1 MTVKSINVI
10 VAHDDTVEGPWITQ
24 YITHSSDI
32 VVDEVL
38 GSLTPGSDAL
48 HHAESDALVVA
59 CGGESGAAVGLI
71 EWWVGHYPDRPV
83 VVLCDSSANGFVG
96 RAFAAG
102 ADDLVI
108 LDPGP
113 HVSEA
118 SANQVAFALHKAV
131 VRKATPGEGDTSL
144 ATMICVLGPKGGIGK
159 TMVACNLA
167 LTLLDRGKRVV
178 LVDLDLQF
186 GDVAL
191 SLGLRPERTI
201 YDLATS
207 GGSLDANK
215 VDAFLI
221 SHHSGLRVLAAP
233 IRPDQTGAVS
243 TEFMADVITVLRGEH
258 EYIVIDTPPS
268 FSPEVIA
275 AVDASSYVVMVG
287 MLDALSLKNAK
298 LGLETLDLMGY
309 PSERVR
315 VVLNRANTSVGITSR
330 DVANILERSPEV
342 LIPSSRDITTSV
354 NEGNPI
360 VLSQKRSDAAR
371 SFGALADLFSKAAP
385 VAAPRNRRGLIR
397 IGRRQGKNG
406 TT

>member
-1 MTVKSINVI
+1 MTDHNISVL
-10 VAHDDTVEGPWITQ
+10 VAHDDAVEGPWVTANLTQ
-24 YITHSSDI
+24 SPDI
-32 VVDEVL
+32 EVEAMVGTL
-38 GSLTPGSDAL
+38 STGSEAL
-48 HHAESDALVVA
+48 QDTNADVLVLA
-59 CGGESGAAVGLI
+59 CGNESNPAVSLI
-71 EWWVGHYPDRPV
+71 EWWTNHYPDRPV
-83 VVLCDSSANGFVG
+83 VVLCEQSANGFVQ

-102 ADDLVI
+102 ADDLVV

-113 HVSEA
+113 EISPSNA
-118 SANQVAFALHKAV
+118 SHLAFALHKAV
-131 VRKATPGEGDTSL
+131 VRKVAPPDQDPSL

-159 TMVACNLA
+159 TMTCCNLA
-167 LTLLDRGKRVV
+167 LTLLARRKRVV

-201 YDLATS
+201 YDLATA

-221 SHHSGLRVLAAP
+221 SHHTGLRVLAAP
-233 IRPDQTGAVS
+233 IRPDQTGAIS
-243 TEFMADVITVLRGEH
+243 TEFATDVLSVLRNEF

-275 AVDASSYVVMVG
+275 AVDTSTYVVMVG

-309 PSERVR
+309 PTERVR
-315 VVLNRANTSVGITSR
+315 VVLNRANTSVGITNR
-330 DVANILERSPEV
+330 DVANILERSPDV

-360 VLSQKRSDAAR
+360 VLSQKRSEAAR
-371 SFGALADLFSKAAP
+371 SFGALADLFSKAP
-385 VAAPRNRRGLIR
+385 VAAEPAAQRRGKLR
-397 IGRRQGKNG
+397 IGRRNA
-406 TT
+406 

>member
-1 MTVKSINVI
+1 MTDKTINVI
-10 VAHDDTVEGPWITQ
+10 LAHDKAIEAPWVTEHITQ
-24 YITHSSDI
+24 DADI
-32 VVDEVL
+32 AVDEVQD
-38 GSLTPGSDAL
+38 SLTPGSDAL
-48 HHAESDALVVA
+48 HHTDADVLVVA
-59 CGGESGAAVGLI
+59 CANESNPAVNLV
-71 EWWVGHYPDRPV
+71 EWWVGHYPERPV
-83 VVLCDSSANGFVG
+83 VVLCSGSANGLVQ

-102 ADDLVI
+102 ADDLVV
-108 LDPGP
+108 LEPGP
-113 HVSEA
+113 QVSEA
-118 SANQVAFALHKAV
+118 NAREVAFALHKAV
-131 VRKATPGEGDTSL
+131 VRKVAPGEQDTSL

-159 TMVACNLA
+159 TMVCCNLA
-167 LTLLDRGKRVV
+167 LTLLSRRKRVV

-221 SHHSGLRVLAAP
+221 THHSGLRVLAAP

-243 TEFMADVITVLRGEH
+243 TEFMSNVISVLRNEY
-258 EYIVIDTPPS
+258 EYIVVDTPPS

-275 AVDASSYVVMVG
+275 AVDSSSYVVMVG

-315 VVLNRANTSVGITSR
+315 VILNRANTSVGITNR
-330 DVANILERSPEV
+330 DVANILERSPDV

-360 VLSQKRSDAAR
+360 VLSQKRSEAAK
-371 SFGALADLFSKAAP
+371 SFGSLADLFVKAGAP
-385 VAAPRNRRGLIR
+385 KRTPEKSRRGRIR
-397 IGRRQGKNG
+397 LGRSKG
-406 TT
+406 

>member
-1 MTVKSINVI
+1 MTDSMIHVLL
-10 VAHDDTVEGPWITQ
+10 AHDDSVEGQWVEQ
-24 YITHSSDI
+24 YITATGDEIAVSD
-32 VVDEVL
+32 VQH
-38 GSLTPGSDAL
+38 SLTPGSDTL
-48 HHAESDALVVA
+48 HGSAADVLVVA
-59 CGGESGAAVGLI
+59 CGGESPSAVGLI
-71 EWWVGHYPDRPV
+71 EWWSNHYPDRAV
-83 VVLCDSSANGFVG
+83 VVLCEKSPNGFVQK
-96 RAFAAG
+96 AFQAG
-102 ADDLVI
+102 ADDLVV
-108 LDPGP
+108 LEPGP
-113 HVSEA
+113 QISETGA
-118 SANQVAFALHKAV
+118 KHVAFALRKAV
-131 VRKATPGEGDTSL
+131 VRKVTPGELDASL
-144 ATMICVLGPKGGIGK
+144 ATMVCVLGPKGGIGK

-167 LTLLDRGKRVV
+167 LTLLSRRKRVV

-191 SLGLRPERTI
+191 SLGLRPERTL

-221 SHHSGLRVLAAP
+221 SHHSGMRVLAAP
-233 IRPDQTGAVS
+233 IRPDQTGAIS
-243 TEFMADVITVLRGEH
+243 TEFMASVINVLRSEY
-258 EYIVIDTPPS
+258 EYIVVDTPPS
-268 FSPEVIA
+268 FSPEVIT

-309 PSERVR
+309 PQERVR

-330 DVANILERSPEV
+330 DVASILERSPEV

-371 SFGALADLFSKAAP
+371 SFNALADLFSRS
-385 VAAPRNRRGLIR
+385 VAVPETPRPRRGRIR
-397 IGRRQGKNG
+397 IGKRGD
-406 TT
+406 

>member
-1 MTVKSINVI
+1 
-10 VAHDDTVEGPWITQ
+10 
-24 YITHSSDI
+24 
-32 VVDEVL
+32 
-38 GSLTPGSDAL
+38 
-48 HHAESDALVVA
+48 
-59 CGGESGAAVGLI
+59 
-71 EWWVGHYPDRPV
+71 
-83 VVLCDSSANGFVG
+83 
-96 RAFAAG
+96 
-102 ADDLVI
+102 
-108 LDPGP
+108 
-113 HVSEA
+113 
-118 SANQVAFALHKAV
+118 
-131 VRKATPGEGDTSL
+131 
-144 ATMICVLGPKGGIGK
+144 MICVLGPKGGIGK

-167 LTLLDRGKRVV
+167 LTLLSRRKRVV

-243 TEFMADVITVLRGEH
+243 TEFMSDVITVLRSEF
-258 EYIVIDTPPS
+258 EYVVIDTPPS

-275 AVDASSYVVMVG
+275 AVDSSSYVVMVG

-309 PSERVR
+309 PPERVR
-315 VVLNRANTSVGITSR
+315 VVLNRANTSVGITNR

-371 SFGALADLFSKAAP
+371 SFGTLADLFSKRAV
-385 VAAPRNRRGLIR
+385 VADTARTRRGRLR
-397 IGRRQGKNG
+397 IPRRQG
-406 TT
+406 

>member
-1 MTVKSINVI
+1 MSDKPISVI
-10 VAHDDTVEGPWITQ
+10 VAHDDAVEASWISQ
-24 YITHSSDI
+24 YLNQGSEDI
-32 VVDEVL
+32 VVDGVL
-38 GSLTPGSDAL
+38 STLAPGSDSLYNTEA
-48 HHAESDALVVA
+48 DVLVVA
-59 CGGESGAAVGLI
+59 CGPESSAAVGLI
-71 EWWVGHYPDRPV
+71 EWWTNHYPDRPS
-83 VVLCDSSANGFVG
+83 VVLCSGTANGFVQ

-102 ADDLVI
+102 ADDLI
-108 LDPGP
+108 MLDAGP
-113 HVSEA
+113 VVTDA
-118 SANQVAFALHKAV
+118 SANELAFALHKAV
-131 VRKATPGEGDTSL
+131 VRKIAPADQDPSL

-167 LTLLDRGKRVV
+167 LTLLSRRSRVV

-186 GDVAL
+186 GDVTL

-221 SHHSGLRVLAAP
+221 THHTGLKVLAAP
-233 IRPDQTGAVS
+233 IRPDQTGAIS
-243 TEFMADVITVLRGEH
+243 TEFMTDVISVLRSEY

-275 AVDASSYVVMVG
+275 AVDLSTFVVMVG

-309 PSERVR
+309 PNERVR
-315 VVLNRANTSVGITSR
+315 VVLNRANTSVGITNR

-360 VLSQKRSDAAR
+360 VLSQKNSDAAR
-371 SFGALADLFSKAAP
+371 SFNALADLFYKRGPMSAEGSATAK
-385 VAAPRNRRGLIR
+385 RRRHRLIR
-397 IGRRQGKNG
+397 RHS
-406 TT
+406 

>member
-1 MTVKSINVI
+1 MTQTNISVI
-10 VAHDDTVEGPWITQ
+10 VAHDDGVESPWVTQHITRGD
-24 YITHSSDI
+24 DI
-32 VVDEVL
+32 AVEHVL
-38 GSLTPGSDAL
+38 NSLSPGSDEL
-48 HHAESDALVVA
+48 HHSQADVLVVA
-59 CGGESGAAVGLI
+59 CGGESSAAVGLI
-71 EWWVGHYPDRPV
+71 EWWVGHYPDRPA
-83 VVLCDSSANGFVG
+83 VVLTASPANGFVG

-102 ADDLVI
+102 ADDLIV

-113 HVSEA
+113 SVTEA

-131 VRKATPGEGDTSL
+131 VRKVTPGEGDTSL
-144 ATMICVLGPKGGIGK
+144 ATMVCVLGPKGGIGK

-167 LTLLDRGKRVV
+167 LTLLSRRKRVV

-243 TEFMADVITVLRGEH
+243 TEFMTDVLTVLRGEY
-258 EYIVIDTPPS
+258 EYIIVDTPPS

-275 AVDASSYVVMVG
+275 AVDSSSYVVMVG

-309 PSERVR
+309 PPERVR
-315 VVLNRANTSVGITSR
+315 VVLNRANTSVGITNR

-360 VLSQKRSDAAR
+360 VLSQKRSDAAN
-371 SFGALADLFSKAAP
+371 SFGALADLFSKTA
-385 VAAPRNRRGLIR
+385 VAADTAKTRRGRLR
-397 IGRRQGKNG
+397 IPRRQG
-406 TT
+406 

>member
-1 MTVKSINVI
+1 MTDKTINAI
-10 VAHDDTVEGPWITQ
+10 VAHDDTVEGPWITEH
-24 YITHSSDI
+24 ITHGTKI
-32 VVDEVL
+32 GVEEVL
-38 GSLTPGSDAL
+38 GSLAPGSDEL
-48 HHAESDALVVA
+48 HHTDADVLVIA
-59 CGGESGAAVGLI
+59 CGNESSAAIGLI
-71 EWWVGHYPDRPV
+71 EWWVGHYPDRPA
-83 VVLCDSSANGFVG
+83 VVLCQSSANGFVG

-102 ADDLVI
+102 ADDLVV

-113 HVSEA
+113 HVSDA
-118 SANQVAFALHKAV
+118 SANAVTFALQKAV
-131 VRKATPGEGDTSL
+131 VRKTTPDEVDPTL
-144 ATMICVLGPKGGIGK
+144 ATMVCVLGPKGGIGK

-167 LTLLDRGKRVV
+167 LTLLSRRKRVV

-233 IRPDQTGAVS
+233 IRPDQTGAIS
-243 TEFMADVITVLRGEH
+243 TEFMTDVISVLRNEF
-258 EYIVIDTPPS
+258 EYIVVDTPPS

-275 AVDASSYVVMVG
+275 AVDTSSYTVMVG

-309 PSERVR
+309 PPERVR

-330 DVANILERSPEV
+330 DVANILERTPDV

-371 SFGALADLFSKAAP
+371 AFNSLADLFSKAP
-385 VAAPRNRRGLIR
+385 MSEPRPQRKGRIR
-397 IGRRQGKNG
+397 IGRRQG
-406 TT
+406 

>member
-1 MTVKSINVI
+1 MATKSISVI
-10 VAHDDTVEGPWITQ
+10 VAHDDSVEGPWITDH
-24 YITHSSDI
+24 ITQDTDMLVEE
-32 VVDEVL
+32 VVD
-38 GSLTPGSDAL
+38 SLSPGSDAL
-48 HHAESDALVVA
+48 HHTEADVLVVA
-59 CGGESGAAVGLI
+59 CGNESSAAVGLI
-71 EWWVGHYPDRPV
+71 EWWVGHYPDRPA
-83 VVLCDSSANGFVG
+83 VVLCQSSANGFVG

-102 ADDLVI
+102 ADDLIV
-108 LDPGP
+108 LEPGP
-113 HVSEA
+113 QVSEA
-118 SANQVAFALHKAV
+118 SAHHVQFALHKAV
-131 VRKATPGEGDTSL
+131 VRKVTPGEGDTSL

-167 LTLLDRGKRVV
+167 LTLLSRRKRVV

-233 IRPDQTGAVS
+233 IRPDQTGAVT
-243 TEFMADVITVLRGEH
+243 TEFMTDVLTVLRSEF

-275 AVDASSYVVMVG
+275 AVDSSSFVVMVG

-309 PSERVR
+309 PAERVR

-371 SFGALADLFSKAAP
+371 SFSALADLFSKPGVVVTDP
-385 VAAPRNRRGLIR
+385 VKSRRGLIR
-397 IGRRQGKNG
+397 IPRRQG
-406 TT
+406 

>member
-1 MTVKSINVI
+1 MTDRPISVI
-10 VAHDDTVEGPWITQ
+10 VAHDDAVEGSWVSQ
-24 YITHSSDI
+24 YLSTDSEVI
-32 VVDEVL
+32 VDGVL
-38 GSLTPGSDAL
+38 SSLTPGSDTL
-48 HHAESDALVVA
+48 HNTEADVLVVA
-59 CGGESGAAVGLI
+59 CGPESSAAVGLI
-71 EWWVGHYPDRPV
+71 EWWTNHYPDRPS
-83 VVLCDSSANGFVG
+83 VVLCAGSANGFVQ

-102 ADDLVI
+102 ADDLVM
-108 LDPGP
+108 LDPSPEVTEVGA
-113 HVSEA
+113 HEL
-118 SANQVAFALHKAV
+118 AFALHKAV
-131 VRKATPGEGDTSL
+131 VRKIAPAEQDPAL

-159 TMVACNLA
+159 TMVCCNLA
-167 LTLLDRGKRVV
+167 LTLLSRRSRVV

-221 SHHSGLRVLAAP
+221 THHTGLKVLAAP
-233 IRPDQTGAVS
+233 IRPDQTGAIS
-243 TEFMADVITVLRGEH
+243 TEFMTDVISVLRSEY
-258 EYIVIDTPPS
+258 EYIVVDTPPS

-275 AVDASSYVVMVG
+275 AVDASTFVVMVG

-309 PSERVR
+309 PSDRVR
-315 VVLNRANTSVGITSR
+315 VVLNRANTSVGITNR

-371 SFGALADLFSKAAP
+371 SFNALADLFYKRGQVADDSPANGSK
-385 VAAPRNRRGLIR
+385 RSRLR
-397 IGRRQGKNG
+397 IGRRNG
-406 TT
+406 